1 MKIILLLAAL
11 AIMLLFSCNKH
22 YGSANYETVLKSLPK
37 HADSAISETNYYIGG
52 TFDHSLGEGAYEDH
66 EKSYLGALNLSLSKI
81 DDLYTFAV
89 GSEFYTGH
97 YFVEKEPEYNG
108 KKIFYGA
115 GVTFEIA
122 LNNEFELGIVHF
134 AGIRT
139 SLNYEDGSYFDFRE
153 IASENSKIENLN
165 TGHFFG
171 SYALFQEFVP
181 YRDKLPFGYSH
192 CIGFNL
198 TEEAMLAGVNFNFY
212 VWDNAVISLSYALN
226 SRYSG
231 STISLR
237 TNFRI

>member
-1 MKIILLLAAL
+1 MIYIHLL
-11 AIMLLFSCNKH
+11 
-22 YGSANYETVLKSLPK
+22 
-37 HADSAISETNYYIGG
+37 
-52 TFDHSLGEGAYEDH
+52 
-66 EKSYLGALNLSLSKI
+66 
-81 DDLYTFAV
+81 V

-181 YRDKLPFGYSH
+181 YRDKLPFGYSLYLTD
-192 CIGFNL
+192 NL
-198 TEEAMLAGVNFNFY
+198 KASPTFLNGILIIFKL
-212 VWDNAVISLSYALN
+212 SLMK
-226 SRYSG
+226 
-231 STISLR
+231 IK
-237 TNFRI
+237 